1 MILCVSLNPA
11 VDKMLKIKKL
21 EVGKVNR
28 ASLESVHAGGKAI
41 NVAYD
46 LTIQGDKTFLTG
58 FVGGKTGRIIA
69 AELDQ
74 RHLDYEFVALGTETR
89 TNMNYIDEQGNVT
102 EILEGGHLVDA
113 ESERSF
119 ITLFKKYIIDSSL
132 CVISGSLP
140 IGLNDDF
147 YGVLIDI
154 AKKSNVPVCLDSSGN
169 ALYEGVKHIPN
180 LIKPNLSELE
190 NLTKCKYDISKL
202 DIGIEE
208 FYQSP
213 SFQNV
218 MLEDLC
224 DLRNMGIE
232 IICVTLGEKGMII
245 LSGKDLVICKAPKV
259 NVVNTVGSGDSVMA
273 ALVHSIVR
281 KATAKDMAVYAT
293 ALSSAHV
300 TTMNVGDVESSA
312 VSKLMKEVE
321 YRTYYL
327 RRG

>member
-11 VDKMLKIKKL
+11 VDKMLKIKSL
-21 EVGKVNR
+21 DIGKVNR

-46 LTIQGDKTFLTG
+46 LKIQGEQTFLTG
-58 FVGGKTGRIIA
+58 FVGGKTGRMIA
-69 AELDQ
+69 DELDQ
-74 RHLDYEFVALGTETR
+74 RQFDYEFVALGTETR
-89 TNMNYIDEQGNVT
+89 TNMNYIDEAGRVT

-119 ITLFKKYIIDSSL
+119 ITLFKKYIIDASM
-132 CVISGSLP
+132 CVLSGSLP
-140 IGLNDDF
+140 IGLGDDF

-154 AKKSNVPVCLDSSGN
+154 AKKENVPVCLDSSGN

-202 DIGIEE
+202 DAGIEE

-232 IICVTLGEKGMII
+232 IICVTLSDKGLIL
-245 LSGKDLVICKAPKV
+245 LSGRDLVICRAPKV
-259 NVVNTVGSGDSVMA
+259 SVVNTVGSGDSVMA
-273 ALVHSIVR
+273 ALVHSIKR
-281 KATAKDMAVYAT
+281 KASAKDMAVYAT
-293 ALSSAHV
+293 AVSSAHV
-300 TTMNVGDVESSA
+300 TTMNVGDIEPNLVA
-312 VSKLMKEVE
+312 DLMKEID

-327 RRG
+327 RRN

>member
-11 VDKMLKIKKL
+11 VDKMLKIKNI

-46 LTIQGDKTFLTG
+46 LKIQGEKTFLTG
-58 FVGGKTGRIIA
+58 FVGGKTGRVIA

-74 RHLDYEFVALGTETR
+74 RQMDYEFVCLGTETR
-89 TNMNYIDEQGNVT
+89 TNMNYIDETGRVT

-119 ITLFKKYIIDSSL
+119 ISLFKKYIVGSSL

-154 AKKSNVPVCLDSSGN
+154 AKKENVPVCLDSSGN

-180 LIKPNLSELE
+180 LIKPNLEELE
-190 NLTKCKYDISKL
+190 NLTKCKYDVSKL

-232 IICVTLGEKGMII
+232 IVCVTLSDKGMII

-259 NVVNTVGSGDSVMA
+259 SVVNTVGSGDCVMA
-273 ALVHSIVR
+273 ALVHSIKR
-281 KATAKDMAVYAT
+281 KASAKDMAIYAT
-293 ALSSAHV
+293 AVSAAHV
-300 TTMNVGDVESSA
+300 TTMNVGDIEPNLVAE
-312 VSKLMKEVE
+312 LMKEVE
-321 YRTYYL
+321 YRSYFL
-327 RRG
+327 RRS